1 MKKSKMVSVMVG
13 VCTGVLGY
21 IFSDELDRMRVRR
34 EQVQFLIDT
43 EMWLVDR
50 ATEQAIVR
58 KYRGRKHGK

>member
-1 MKKSKMVSVMVG
+1 MKKSKMLSIMTG

-21 IFSDELDRMRVRR
+21 VFADELDRARVRR
-34 EQVQFLIDT
+34 EQIRLLLTT

-58 KYRGRKHGK
+58 KYMGRKHGK